1 MDLEKV
7 ERLSALAEE
16 QRALLWEA
24 EETIWSHPETGYKEW
39 KTHAYMKKVL
49 EGLGYSLKEA
59 GNIPG
64 FYADL
69 DTGRPGPTLVLMAEL
84 DSVLC
89 MSHPQ
94 ADPSTGA
101 AHACGHHA
109 QCAALLGAAAA
120 LKTPGALDGLCGRI
134 RLMGVPA
141 EELLELE
148 YREGLRKQGIIKYY
162 GGKLEFLHRGYFDD
176 ADLCVM
182 LHTGGGKGSFS
193 LSPGQNGCLNK
204 QIAYQGLAAHAGG
217 APHQGINALYAANL
231 GLSAINA
238 LRETFRDEDHIRV
251 HPIVTGQ
258 AGAVNV
264 IPDLVTLESYV
275 RGASLDAIRE
285 ANQRVNR
292 ALAGAAAAMG
302 ARVRITDRP
311 GYSPVYN
318 DPNMYDLTRRVMCR
332 LVGEDKV
339 LVDRSW
345 GTGCTDMGDIS
356 CVFPAIHPSGSG
368 AEGRGH
374 GDDYRIVDKESAL
387 TLAAKFLLA
396 MSAALLGEGAK
407 EAKHILDNKRTP
419 YPSIQAYL
427 KAVDE
432 LTADLDAVE
441 YLQDGVRLHLS

>member
-1 MDLEKV
+1 MNEEKLKS
-7 ERLSALAEE
+7 LSALVEGQRDLMWDAEK
-16 QRALLWEA
+16 
-24 EETIWSHPETGYKEW
+24 TIWSHPETGYKEW
-39 KTHAYMKKVL
+39 KTHAYMKAQL
-49 EGLGYSLKEA
+49 EKMGYTLVEA

-89 MSHPQ
+89 MSHPD
-94 ADPSTGA
+94 ADPQTGA

-120 LKTPGALDGLCGRI
+120 LKAPGALDGLCGRI

-162 GGKLEFLHRGYFDD
+162 GGKLEFLYRGYFDD

-182 LHTGGGKGSFS
+182 LHTAGGKNGFW
-193 LSPGQNGCLNK
+193 LSPGQNGCINK
-204 QIAYQGLAAHAGG
+204 QIVYRGLASHAGG
-217 APHQGINALYAANL
+217 SPDRGINALYAANL

-238 LRETFRDEDHIRV
+238 IRETFRDDDHIRV
-251 HPIVTGQ
+251 HPIITGQ
-258 AGAVNV
+258 VGAVNV
-264 IPDLVTLESYV
+264 IPDCVTMESYV
-275 RGASLDAIRE
+275 RGASIPAIQA
-285 ANQRVNR
+285 ANKKVNR

-302 ARVRITDRP
+302 AKLTVTDRP
-311 GYSPVYN
+311 GYSPVVN
-318 DPNMYDLTRRVMCR
+318 DPNMYDLTRRVMCA
-332 LVGEDKV
+332 LVGEENVKV
-339 LVDRSW
+339 EKEW

-368 AEGRGH
+368 AQGKGH

-387 TLAAKFLLA
+387 TLAAKFLCSMA
-396 MSAALLGEGAK
+396 AALLGEDAK
-407 EAKHILDNKRTP
+407 EAKYILDNKHTP
-419 YPSIQAYL
+419 YASIREYL
-427 KAVDE
+427 SAVDE
-432 LTADLDAVE
+432 LCQDLEAVS
-441 YLQDGVRLHLS
+441 YTDDGAALRF